1 MSNPFSNP
9 DALTKDIAGI
19 LQKMQAAETNPLPTE
34 LIQAADAVRERVASA
49 RTSEEAADILKSAVA
64 SASKQTGAVYTNQDM
79 INFER
84 QVRRG

>member
-19 LQKMQAAETNPLPTE
+19 LQKMQAVETNPLPTE

-49 RTSEEAADILKSAVA
+49 RTSEEAADILKSAVS
-64 SASKQTGAVYTNQDM
+64 SASKQTGTVYTKQDM

>member
-19 LQKMQAAETNPLPTE
+19 LQKMQASETNPLPTE

-49 RTSEEAADILKSAVA
+49 RTSEEAADLLKSAVSTA
-64 SASKQTGAVYTNQDM
+64 AKQTGAVYTNQDM

>member
-1 MSNPFSNP
+1 MTNPFSQP
-9 DALTKDIAGI
+9 DDLTKDISQI

-34 LIQAADAVRERVASA
+34 LIQAADSIRSQVANA
-49 RTSEEAADILKSAVA
+49 RTSEEAADILKSAV
-64 SASKQTGAVYTNQDM
+64 SAAAKQSGSVYNNQDM

>member
-49 RTSEEAADILKSAVA
+49 RTSEEAADILKSAVS
-64 SASKQTGAVYTNQDM
+64 SASKQTGSVYTNQDM

>member
-19 LQKMQAAETNPLPTE
+19 LQKMQAVETNPLPTE

-49 RTSEEAADILKSAVA
+49 RTSEEAADILKSAVS
-64 SASKQTGAVYTNQDM
+64 SASKQTGTVYTNQDM